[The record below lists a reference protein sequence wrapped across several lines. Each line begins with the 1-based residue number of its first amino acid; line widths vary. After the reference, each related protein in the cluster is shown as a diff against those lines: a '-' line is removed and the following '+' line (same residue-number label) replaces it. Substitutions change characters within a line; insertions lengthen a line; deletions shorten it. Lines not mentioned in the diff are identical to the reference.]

1 MKQSWWKT
9 LMKHHYNHAVFIM
22 FIILSIFWGGSK
34 RLLLPPE
41 ALDPVACEL
50 RVLPARFVEP
60 RDPQPGGDGE
70 SEILLRGDRGE
81 RSVFLGRFFPRILK
95 RFEARSCH
103 GKSQENL
110 EKNLWKKL
118 GNIRRIPG
126 PKGETTLSNQLIKPA
141 DCLLLFIFLR
151 PPEGFT
157 IIDGKMSWIFL
168 KVLDLFM
175 YRGRDPPS
183 ASI

>member
-1 MKQSWWKT
+1 
-9 LMKHHYNHAVFIM
+9 M

-60 RDPQPGGDGE
+60 RDPQPGGDGG

-81 RSVFLGRFFPRILK
+81 RSVFLGRFISK
-95 RFEARSCH
+95 GFEAFWSTFMSWEIT
-103 GKSQENL
+103 GKPG
-110 EKNLWKKL
+110 EKLMKKN
-118 GNIRRIPG
+118 GQHPQGCPG